1 MDLVDEARDYHLM
14 PERRSLLQ
22 SFRTKPR
29 RCKDVAGVI
38 YAVGG
43 QTKVSNYIIGDIIN
57 KPHVCRMQIAEGFF
71 FCFQINLYFTKFSFI
86 QPKHTSPNRRIA
98 FLYRVRNHRSV

>member
-1 MDLVDEARDYHLM
+1 MLILTIFLYFRDLVDEARDYHLM

-38 YAVGG
+38 YAVG
-43 QTKVSNYIIGDIIN
+43 
-57 KPHVCRMQIAEGFF
+57 E
-71 FCFQINLYFTKFSFI
+71 
-86 QPKHTSPNRRIA
+86 
-98 FLYRVRNHRSV
+98 